1 MKHDYGEAL
10 RDSDYGVLFMFI
22 VYIVILFN
30 NPWPLCIINV
40 MVKINYIIVITEGR
54 PH

>member
-1 MKHDYGEAL
+1 MGSFL
-10 RDSDYGVLFMFI
+10 CLL

-30 NPWPLCIINV
+30 NPQPLCIINV